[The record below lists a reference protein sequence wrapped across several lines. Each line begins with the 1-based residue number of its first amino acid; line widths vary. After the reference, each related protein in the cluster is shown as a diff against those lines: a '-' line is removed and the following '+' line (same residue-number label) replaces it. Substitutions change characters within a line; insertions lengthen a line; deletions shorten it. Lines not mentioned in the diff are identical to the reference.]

1 MFAVLSTVILAAIAG
16 TLLRWG
22 LGSTLWGLLAINS
35 AGSFLAGWVAGYQSL
50 GPTLSTALL
59 IGFCGSLTTFSGFAL
74 AGVRLLEQGEIFKF
88 ALHFTLNNAMC
99 LSLCYGGW
107 LFAKHT

>member
-1 MFAVLSTVILAAIAG
+1 MFQLLSIVILASACG

-22 LGSTLWGLLAINS
+22 IGGNLWGLLAINA
-35 AGSFLAGWVAGYQSL
+35 AGSLLAGWVAGAEKF
-50 GPTLSTALL
+50 GVFWSTALL

-74 AGVRLLEQGEIFKF
+74 SGVRLLEQGEIFKF

-99 LSLCYGGW
+99 LSLCYAGF
-107 LFAKHT
+107 LIAHKT